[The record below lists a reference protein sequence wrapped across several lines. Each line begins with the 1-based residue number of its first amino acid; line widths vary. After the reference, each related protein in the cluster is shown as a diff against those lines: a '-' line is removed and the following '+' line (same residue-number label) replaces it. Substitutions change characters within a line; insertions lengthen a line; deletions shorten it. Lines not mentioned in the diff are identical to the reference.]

1 MDVEEGS
8 IVGVEV
14 GSTVGKEVPSKGA
27 TKSPIVCSVYRQRS
41 LRDAFTPVP
50 LLWPFC
56 PRQMWWISS

>member
-27 TKSPIVCSVYRQRS
+27 TKSRR
-41 LRDAFTPVP
+41 ATPK
-50 LLWPFC
+50 C
-56 PRQMWWISS
+56 RTSPRGMALPTSSWVSTKSSGNC